1 MYYVYGIIDPT
12 ENMIGYVGITSNTP
26 QRRLVQHL
34 RQDIRDG
41 KGEKRQ
47 WLSGLLENGFMPT
60 VVTLQV
66 VEDIQQ
72 AQIAERWWIAHG
84 QMIGWPLRNSY
95 HYVRPVALNGGR
107 ITAGRFNDDETS
119 LAEDDEYSD
128 NDNFVMFD
136 DDSVTFPLPSNRPPS
151 PAEASALR
159 QLYEQV
165 RSKNEVIRR
174 AYGSK
179 NGAILGYVNR
189 ALNEGGAA

>member
-1 MYYVYGIIDPT
+1 MYYIYGIIDPT

-34 RQDIRDG
+34 RQDEREG
-41 KGEKRQ
+41 KNAKKQ
-47 WLSGLLENGFMPT
+47 WLNGLLENGYMPT
-60 VVTLQV
+60 VITLQTV
-66 VEDIQQ
+66 DTVQQ

-84 QMIGWPLRNSY
+84 QLIGWPLRNSS
-95 HYVRPVALNGGR
+95 HYVRPVSLSGG
-107 ITAGRFNDDETS
+107 NDDDFGVDECIC
-119 LAEDDEYSD
+119 EDAVILPNGDE
-128 NDNFVMFD
+128 
-136 DDSVTFPLPSNRPPS
+136 VTFPLPSNRPPS